1 MLDYLKRLIEEGRI
15 LLSAKSIYPE
25 IYEGNNYF
33 MLTPIVGPDECVEV
47 EGQNIQVCADP
58 IEVII
63 HASKQSPILKFGNS
77 SIRYPESYEGNP
89 ALRTSLQAM
98 QGIIHVPV
106 RRASDVTL
114 NKEIGI
120 VRLLSTTDP
129 RAEHWYDRELKCDLA
144 LLDAAGNEITGNEG
158 IITQMRMDPTQL
170 GIVFREGFEYVLNID
185 INRSAMTGCSGN
197 AILPIIVIPEY
208 MTWTPQKGSFDW
220 NDDANWSRSIA
231 SDAEIGR
238 AHV

>member
-1 MLDYLKRLIEEGRI
+1 MLFRSTSIRDLLLHFRVENPNVRLPEDAVVTGSFTQAMLDYLKRLIEEGRI

-114 NKEIGI
+114 NKEVGI
-120 VRLLSTTDP
+120 V
-129 RAEHWYDRELKCDLA
+129 
-144 LLDAAGNEITGNEG
+144 
-158 IITQMRMDPTQL
+158 Q
-170 GIVFREGFEYVLNID
+170 
-185 INRSAMTGCSGN
+185 
-197 AILPIIVIPEY
+197 
-208 MTWTPQKGSFDW
+208 
-220 NDDANWSRSIA
+220 
-231 SDAEIGR
+231 IGR